1 MSKLADATRAGGYL
15 YLTDDDAAPLVAA
28 GLAEVNPNL
37 KDSDGNEAIR
47 ATEAGLEAMPASP
60 EATTSSTVSVKIRTG
75 IVVPARTRAGRGR
88 EEKYPFSTLNVG
100 DGFHIPVTADMPQ
113 PWKTLQSTISSAN
126 ARFAVEKKDSHG
138 NVIMESKQI
147 SKAQRD
153 SNNNVIKGPDGKMF
167 RVTVTES
174 LPVLEYQRRFTV
186 FRAPDGDP
194 DGPGAIVTRIS

>member
-1 MSKLADATRAGGYL
+1 MSRVADATRAGGHL
-15 YLTDDDAAPLVAA
+15 YLTDDDAAPLVTA
-28 GLAEVNPNL
+28 GLAEVNP
-37 KDSDGNEAIR
+37 DIYDDAGNKAVR
-47 ATEAGLEAMPASP
+47 ATEAGLQAMPAS
-60 EATTSSTVSVKIRTG
+60 EAAAPSTVSVKIRTG

-88 EEKYPFSTLNVG
+88 EEKYPFSTLKVG
-100 DGFHIPVTADMPQ
+100 DGFHIPVTADMSQ

-126 ARFAVEKKDSHG
+126 ARFAVEKKDGNG
-138 NVIMESKQI
+138 NVIMENKQI

-153 SNNNVIKGPDGKMF
+153 QAGNVIKGPDGKMF